1 MTSRLSRREMLT
13 ASGVL
18 LGSAAACA
26 SSSTAEATEAADSGP
41 FQYSLA
47 EATEA
52 ADSGPFQYS
61 LNTATVMG
69 QKLPL
74 AEEVEIAAE
83 AGYDGIEPWIRGIQR
98 YVDEGGSLR
107 DMKERIADSGLQVVS
122 AIGFPR
128 WAVDDDA
135 QRAKGLEQ
143 FKHEM
148 DLVEQ
153 LGGRHIAAPPA
164 GINRKTDV
172 SLLDVAARYRVVLEA
187 GREIGIIAQLE
198 IWGSAT
204 TLGRAGEAAQVAM
217 AADHSDACL
226 LLDAFHMY
234 RGKSGFECLRLL
246 NGRAMHAFHLND
258 YPADPPR
265 EEIND
270 AARVYPGDGVCPLD
284 FVLKTLH
291 ETGFR
296 GMLSLEL
303 FNRTYWEQDAL
314 SVAKTGLEKMKTAVQ
329 KALA

>member
-1 MTSRLSRREMLT
+1 MTARLSRREMLT

-26 SSSTAEATEAADSGP
+26 SSSTAGATQAADSGP
-41 FQYSLA
+41 F
-47 EATEA
+47 E
-52 ADSGPFQYS
+52 YS
-61 LNTATVMG
+61 LNRATVMG
-69 QKLPL
+69 HKLPL
-74 AEEVEIAAE
+74 TEEVDIAAE
-83 AGYDGIEPWIRGIQR
+83 AGYDGIEPWIRNIQR
-98 YVDEGGSLR
+98 YVDEGGSLA
-107 DMKERIADSGLQVVS
+107 DMKKRIADSGLKVVS

-135 QRAKGLEQ
+135 ERAKGLEQ
-143 FKHEM
+143 FKREM
-148 DLVEQ
+148 ELVVG

-172 SLLDVAARYRVVLEA
+172 SLLDVADRYRVVLEM
-187 GREIGIIAQLE
+187 GREIGITAQLE

-204 TLGRAGEAAQVAM
+204 TLGRAGEAALVAM
-217 AADHSDACL
+217 AADHPDACL

-234 RGKSGFECLRLL
+234 RGNSGFECLRLL
-246 NGRAMHAFHLND
+246 NGAAMHAFHLND

-296 GMLSLEL
+296 GMLSLEV

-314 SVAKTGLEKMKTAVQ
+314 SVAKTGLEKMKSAVQ
-329 KALA
+329 KALG

>member
-1 MTSRLSRREMLT
+1 MTARLSRREILT
-13 ASGVL
+13 APGVL

-26 SSSTAEATEAADSGP
+26 SSSTASATETAD
-41 FQYSLA
+41 F
-47 EATEA
+47 E
-52 ADSGPFQYS
+52 PFQYS

-69 QKLPL
+69 HKLPL
-74 AEEVEIAAE
+74 AGEVDIAAE

-98 YVDEGGSLR
+98 YVDEGGSLA
-107 DMKERIADSGLQVVS
+107 DMKKRIADSGLQVVS

-143 FKHEM
+143 FKREM

-153 LGGRHIAAPPA
+153 LDGRHIAAPPA

-172 SLLDVAARYRVVLEA
+172 SLLDVADRYRVVLEM
-187 GREIGIIAQLE
+187 GREIGITAQLE

-204 TLGRAGEAAQVAM
+204 TLGRASEAALVAM
-217 AADHSDACL
+217 AADHPDACL

-234 RGKSGFECLRLL
+234 RGNSGFECLRLL

-270 AARVYPGDGVCPLD
+270 DARVYPGDGVCPLD

-314 SVAKTGLEKMKTAVQ
+314 SVAKTGLEKMKVAVQ

>member
-1 MTSRLSRREMLT
+1 MLT

-26 SSSTAEATEAADSGP
+26 SSLTAGAMEAADSGP
-41 FQYSLA
+41 F
-47 EATEA
+47 E
-52 ADSGPFQYS
+52 YS

-69 QKLPL
+69 HKLPL

-83 AGYDGIEPWIRGIQR
+83 AGYDGIELWIRNIQR
-98 YVDEGGSLR
+98 YVDEGGSLA
-107 DMKERIADSGLQVVS
+107 DMKKRIGDSGLRVVS

-128 WAVDDDA
+128 WSVDDDA
-135 QRAKGLEQ
+135 ERAKGLEQ
-143 FKHEM
+143 FKREM
-148 DLVEQ
+148 DLVVQ

-172 SLLDVAARYRVVLEA
+172 SLLDVADRYRVVLEM
-187 GREIGIIAQLE
+187 GREMGIIPQLE

-204 TLGRAGEAAQVAM
+204 TLGRVGEAAQVAM
-217 AADHSDACL
+217 AADHPDACL

-246 NGRAMHAFHLND
+246 NGAAMHAFHLND

-270 AARVYPGDGVCPLD
+270 SARVYPGDGVCPLD
-284 FVLKTLH
+284 FVLGTLQ

-296 GMLSLEL
+296 GMLSLEV
-303 FNRTYWEQDAL
+303 FNRTYWGQDAL
-314 SVAKTGLEKMKTAVQ
+314 SVAKTGLGKMKAAVR
-329 KALA
+329 KALG

>member
-1 MTSRLSRREMLT
+1 MTALLSRREMLT

-18 LGSAAACA
+18 LGSAAAGA
-26 SSSTAEATEAADSGP
+26 STSPAGATEAADSR
-41 FQYSLA
+41 
-47 EATEA
+47 
-52 ADSGPFQYS
+52 PFQYS
-61 LNTATVMG
+61 LNTATIMG
-69 QKLPL
+69 HKLPL
-74 AEEVEIAAE
+74 AEEVDISAE
-83 AGYDGIEPWIRGIQR
+83 AGYDGIEPWIGNIRR
-98 YVDEGGSLR
+98 YVDEGGSLA
-107 DMKERIADSGLQVVS
+107 DMKKRIADSGLQMVS

-135 QRAKGLEQ
+135 ERAKGLEQ

-148 DLVEQ
+148 DLVVQ

-164 GINRKTDV
+164 GISHKTDV
-172 SLLDVAARYRVVLEA
+172 SLLDVAARYRVVLEM
-187 GREIGIIAQLE
+187 GREIGITAQLE

-204 TLGRAGEAAQVAM
+204 TLGRVGEAALVAM
-217 AADHSDACL
+217 AADHPDACL

-234 RGKSGFECLRLL
+234 RGNSGFECLRLL
-246 NGRAMHAFHLND
+246 NGAAMHAFHLND

-265 EEIND
+265 EKIND

-296 GMLSLEL
+296 GMLSLEV

-314 SVAKTGLEKMKTAVQ
+314 SVAKTGLGKMKAAVQ
-329 KALA
+329 KALG

>member
-1 MTSRLSRREMLT
+1 MTARLSRREMLT

-18 LGSAAACA
+18 LGSAAARGA
-26 SSSTAEATEAADSGP
+26 SSPAEATETADSGP
-41 FQYSLA
+41 F
-47 EATEA
+47 E
-52 ADSGPFQYS
+52 YS
-61 LNTATVMG
+61 LNTATIMG
-69 QKLPL
+69 HKLPL
-74 AEEVEIAAE
+74 GEEVEISAQ
-83 AGYDGIEPWIRGIQR
+83 AGYDGIEPWIRNIQR
-98 YVDEGGSLR
+98 YVDDGGSLA
-107 DMKERIADSGLQVVS
+107 DMKKRIADAGLKVVS

-128 WAVDDDA
+128 WAVDDEA
-135 QRAKGLEQ
+135 ERAKGLEQ

-148 DLVEQ
+148 ELVVG

-164 GINRKTDV
+164 GINRNTDV
-172 SLLDVAARYRVVLEA
+172 SLLDVADRYRVVLEM
-187 GREIGIIAQLE
+187 GREIGITAQLE

-204 TLGRAGEAAQVAM
+204 TLGRASEAALVAM
-217 AADHSDACL
+217 AADHPDACL

-234 RGKSGFECLRLL
+234 RGNSGFECLRLL
-246 NGRAMHAFHLND
+246 NGAAMHAFHLND

-270 AARVYPGDGVCPLD
+270 GARVYPGDGVCPLG

-303 FNRTYWEQDAL
+303 FNHTYWEQDAL
-314 SVAKTGLEKMKTAVQ
+314 SVAKTGLEKMKAAVR

>member
-18 LGSAAACA
+18 LGSSAGCA
-26 SSSTAEATEAADSGP
+26 SSSTAGATEAADSGP
-41 FQYSLA
+41 F
-47 EATEA
+47 E
-52 ADSGPFQYS
+52 YS
-61 LNTATVMG
+61 LNTATVMVH
-69 QKLPL
+69 KLPL
-74 AEEVEIAAE
+74 GEEVEIAAG

-98 YVDEGGSLR
+98 YVDEGGSLA
-107 DMKERIADSGLQVVS
+107 DMKKRIADSGLRVVS

-135 QRAKGLEQ
+135 ERAKGLEQ

-148 DLVEQ
+148 ELVVQ

-172 SLLDVAARYRVVLEA
+172 SLLDVAARYRVVLEM
-187 GREIGIIAQLE
+187 GREIGIIPQLE

-204 TLGRAGEAAQVAM
+204 TLGRAGEAALVAM
-217 AADHSDACL
+217 AADHPDACL

-234 RGKSGFECLRLL
+234 RGNSGFECLRLL
-246 NGRAMHAFHLND
+246 NGAAMHAFHLND
-258 YPADPPR
+258 YPAEPPR

-270 AARVYPGDGVCPLD
+270 SARVYPGDGVCPLD

-296 GMLSLEL
+296 GMLSLEV
-303 FNRTYWEQDAL
+303 FNRTYWEQEAL
-314 SVAKTGLEKMKTAVQ
+314 SVAKTGLAKMKAAVQ

>member
-1 MTSRLSRREMLT
+1 MTVRLSRRKMLT
-13 ASGVL
+13 TSGVI
-18 LGSAAACA
+18 LGSAAARA
-26 SSSTAEATEAADSGP
+26 SSATVQAAESADPHP
-41 FQYSLA
+41 F
-47 EATEA
+47 
-52 ADSGPFQYS
+52 GYS
-61 LNTATVMG
+61 LNTATIMG
-69 QKLPL
+69 HKLPL
-74 AEEVEIAAE
+74 AEEVAVAAE
-83 AGYDGIEPWIRGIQR
+83 AGYDGIEPWIRNIQR
-98 YVDEGGSLR
+98 YVDEGGSLP
-107 DMKERIADSGLQVVS
+107 DMKKRIADSGLKMVS

-128 WAVDDDA
+128 WAVDDEA
-135 QRAKGLEQ
+135 ERAKGLEQ
-143 FKHEM
+143 FKREM
-148 DLVEQ
+148 EWVVQ

-172 SLLDVAARYRVVLEA
+172 NLLDVAARYRVVLET
-187 GREIGIIAQLE
+187 GRRIGITAQLE

-204 TLGRAGEAAQVAM
+204 TLGRASEAAMVAM
-217 AADHSDACL
+217 AAHHPDACL

-234 RGKSGFECLRLL
+234 RGNSGFECLRLL
-246 NGRAMHAFHLND
+246 NGAAMHAFHLND

-265 EEIND
+265 EEISD

-314 SVAKTGLEKMKTAVQ
+314 AVAQTGLGKMKAAVQ